1 MIDVQADDYLPSWV
15 LRYLGAA
22 KIHVQRTQFI
32 LAIFNTGSIALTVYF
47 TTPLPTLTIPGT
59 SIRPFATVFG
69 WLGVVAIVAG
79 IFLLVD
85 RVLLYPAE
93 ISYNSHQASHR
104 DRNPGFDVTV
114 DSNERIQRIEQELG
128 IMQPDGGNTQEDESA
143 DNDRPTSKRG
153 D

>member
-1 MIDVQADDYLPSWV
+1 MIDQQADDHLPAWV

-47 TTPLPTLTIPGT
+47 TTPLPNLTIPGT
-59 SIRPFATVFG
+59 SIQPFTTVFG
-69 WLGVVAIVAG
+69 WLSVVALVAG
-79 IFLLVD
+79 LFLVVD

-104 DRNPGFDVTV
+104 ERNPGYDVTV
-114 DSNERIQRIEQELG
+114 DSNERIQRIEDELD
-128 IMQPDGGNTQEDESA
+128 ITQTDGGIDTEADE
-143 DNDRPTSKRG
+143 
-153 D
+153 